1 MQHEKFYESE
11 LYSIS
16 LRPGMSGFWS
26 EAPIKSP
33 KPSKTYVL
41 KSSSSDTVSGKI
53 EEEKK
58 KD

>member
-1 MQHEKFYESE
+1 
-11 LYSIS
+11 
-16 LRPGMSGFWS
+16 MSGFWS

-41 KSSSSDTVSGKI
+41 KSSSSSDTASGKF

>member
-1 MQHEKFYESE
+1 
-11 LYSIS
+11 
-16 LRPGMSGFWS
+16 MSGFWS

-41 KSSSSDTVSGKI
+41 KSSGDTASGKF